1 MEYEKL
7 ANHSR
12 VWVYQANRFLT
23 NNESNEI
30 KKIGEE
36 FIASW
41 ATHGTALN
49 ASFTIKNN
57 LFLIFLVDEAQVKAS
72 GCSIDSSVGLIKQ
85 IEKQYNLDLFDRL
98 SVAYENEG
106 NIEIAKMSKFEELVK
121 ANQVNEETIVYNNLV
136 GTKSDLESNWRV
148 AAKNSWHARYLN

>member
-12 VWVYQANRFLT
+12 VWVYQANRFL
-23 NNESNEI
+23 NKSEINEI
-30 KKIGEE
+30 KKLGND
-36 FIASW
+36 FIDSW

-49 ASFTIKNN
+49 ASFTIKND

-72 GCSIDSSVGLIKQ
+72 GCSIDSSVGFIKQ

-98 SVAYENEG
+98 SVAYEKNG
-106 NIEIAKMSKFEELVK
+106 EIKLAKIKQFEDLVQS
-121 ANQVNEETIVYNNLV
+121 NQIDSETIVYNNLV
-136 GTKSDLESNWRV
+136 GTKSDLENSWRTAV
-148 AAKNSWHARYLN
+148 KNSWHARYLN